1 MSDPA
6 RLAAYDT
13 LRAVSSRDAY
23 ANLVLPQILAR
34 AHLRGRDAAL
44 ATELAYGTLRHRGT
58 YDAILATL
66 VTRRGGRRQ
75 DPLSSLDPPVLDA
88 LRLGAHQL
96 LRTRI
101 PPHAAVSE
109 TVALARKVLGHGPAS
124 LVNAVL
130 RRVARR
136 DHDGWVAEVAPPR
149 DTDPVGHLAV
159 AHAHPEW
166 VVRGFAEAL
175 GDGGDVEALLRAD
188 NEPAD
193 VVVCARP
200 GLCEPAE
207 IPGVPGLLSP
217 YAVTVHGDPGDLAPV
232 REGRAGVQDEG
243 SQLVALALARAEVP
257 PLAGRDRE
265 VWLDACAGPGGKAA
279 LLGALANG
287 RGAVLVAAERRH
299 RRSRLVQGAL
309 APLPNATAVTADAG
323 AGPWRDASF
332 DRVLVD
338 APCSGLGSLR
348 RRPEARWRRDPDDVR
363 TLTGV
368 QERLLRAALAA
379 VRPGGVVA
387 YATCSPLLSET
398 SELVARVTGD
408 NRSTAPVDVR
418 SLLTEVGDLGPGPWV
433 QLWPHLHGTDAM
445 FVALLR
451 RTDT

>member
-23 ANLVLPQILAR
+23 ANLVLPQILGR
-34 AHLRGRDAAL
+34 AHLSGRDAAL

-58 YDAILATL
+58 YDTILATL
-66 VTRRGGRRQ
+66 VDRRGGRGQ
-75 DPLSSLDPPVLDA
+75 DPLGSLDPPVLDA

-101 PPHAAVSE
+101 PPHAAVGE
-109 TVALARKVLGHGPAS
+109 TVGLARKVLGHGPAS

-130 RRVARR
+130 RKVARR
-136 DHDGWVAEVAPPR
+136 DHDAWIAEVAPPR
-149 DTDPVGHLAV
+149 GTDLAGHLAV

-166 VVRGFAEAL
+166 IVRAFDEAL
-175 GDGGDVEALLRAD
+175 GDGGDVEALLLAD

-200 GLCEPAE
+200 GLCDPSE
-207 IPGVPGLLSP
+207 IPGAPGRLSP
-217 YAVTVHGDPGDLAPV
+217 YAVTVHGDPGDLRAV

-243 SQLVALALARAEVP
+243 SQLVAIALARAEVTP
-257 PLAGRDRE
+257 AAGRERE

-279 LLGALANG
+279 LLGALANE
-287 RGAVLVAAERRH
+287 RGAVLLAAERRH
-299 RRSRLVQGAL
+299 RRSRLVHRAL
-309 APLPNATAVTADAG
+309 AALPNAAAVTADAG
-323 AGPWRDASF
+323 AGPWRDGGV

-348 RRPEARWRRDPDDVR
+348 RRPEARWRRQPDDVR

-408 NRSTAPVDVR
+408 NRSAVPVDVR
-418 SLLTEVGDLGPGPWV
+418 PLLSEVGDLGPGPWV
-433 QLWPHLHGTDAM
+433 QLWPHVHGTDAM